1 MPSFSVYILHKHWFS
16 LHHLCLRE
24 FKIPNAIQNRK
35 RGGEGRGRLL
45 EFSYLSDLLCFAIHG
60 RSLLNPTESM
70 ASLCKPKQT
79 HLCPSGSENLSCLTF
94 RYSWA
99 HPILA
104 IMKRVIYSSF
114 VSSPVSRKH
123 DQCLSLLALPNFSQH
138 LLPTGFMRCK
148 VRKAITFP
156 IQSQYTIDWQ
166 VIQQRALKSGA
177 SPTFNQTV
185 L

>member
-1 MPSFSVYILHKHWFS
+1 MPSFSVYILRKHWFAYIIYVYVNLKS
-16 LHHLCLRE
+16 IMQFKTEEEVGRE
-24 FKIPNAIQNRK
+24 
-35 RGGEGRGRLL
+35 GGD
-45 EFSYLSDLLCFAIHG
+45 SYSSHTCQIFCFAIHG
-60 RSLLNPTESM
+60 RSLLIPTESM

-79 HLCPSGSENLSCLTF
+79 HLCPPGSERLSCLKF

-104 IMKRVIYSSF
+104 IMKRVTYSSF
-114 VSSPVSRKH
+114 SSSPVSRKH